1 MNKPSILKSV
11 SISEMLHLREVD
23 GLSNQEIADK
33 LGVSYVTINRHI
45 GKAPFRKHKGGRKKK
60 EILPFDLPKPFPAG
74 YEPITRVSFKDR
86 CERLLAKT
94 EEHIQE
100 AESMREQ
107 VAEHSEADIARA
119 AHMKAVGNP
128 PSASDTKWHPESC
141 APTIGDIAEEHGIR
155 LPDGAKPTVHK
166 ISDYVE
172 ELVTVFGGLAVR
184 DYLRCRLYEMGMTH
198 DAVIVDR
205 ADILSA
211 LKNLD
216 KETVG
221 HD

>member
-11 SISEMLHLREVD
+11 SISEMLHMREVD

-33 LGVSYVTINRHI
+33 PGVSYVTINRHI
-45 GKAPFRKHKGGRKKK
+45 GKAPFRKRKGSRKKN
-60 EILPFDLPKPFPAG
+60 ELLPLDLPKPFPAG
-74 YEPITRVSFKDR
+74 YEPIARESFKDR

-94 EEHIQE
+94 EEHIQQ
-100 AESMREQ
+100 AENMREQ
-107 VAEHSEADIARA
+107 IAEHSEADIARA
-119 AHMKAVGNP
+119 AHMRSLGF
-128 PSASDTKWHPESC
+128 PSPASDTNWCPDEN
-141 APTIGDIAEEHGIR
+141 APTVRDIAEEHGIR

-166 ISDYVE
+166 ISDYVD
-172 ELVTVFGGLAVR
+172 ELVTIFGGLAVR